1 MANHVSGYLSVR
13 TVSEE
18 GQKVWDEYVIGTLEK
33 YKGIGGRQYDVHLGF
48 FIADHVN
55 DDGDILMEDGEQ
67 LTGGQMCDEIG
78 AKWAYAEDY
87 DECGISMMSAWSPCV
102 EFCQKVAQKIGE
114 VDETVQLVL
123 TYEDEFPNFV
133 GVATFD
139 KDGTDTDLSVE
150 WDEIREIM
158 CDQDPEL
165 AALWNEDEEEWTDED
180 AASDI
185 LCDTQWDVIN
195 DWQSN
200 NEEWSA

>member
-13 TVSEE
+13 TISEE

-33 YKGIGGRQYDVHLGF
+33 YKGIGSRQYDAHLGF
-48 FIADHVN
+48 FLADHVN
-55 DDGDILMEDGEQ
+55 DDGDILMANGEQ
-67 LTGGQMCDEIG
+67 LTRSEMCEEIG

-87 DECGISMMSAWSPCV
+87 DECGMSMQSAWSPCV
-102 EFCQKVAQKIGE
+102 EFCQKIAQKIGE

-133 GVATFD
+133 GVATFEHY
-139 KDGTDTDLSVE
+139 GTCSDLSIE
-150 WDEIREIM
+150 WDELHELMRSEI
-158 CDQDPEL
+158 PEL
-165 AALWNEDEEEWTDED
+165 AALWDEDEEEWTDED